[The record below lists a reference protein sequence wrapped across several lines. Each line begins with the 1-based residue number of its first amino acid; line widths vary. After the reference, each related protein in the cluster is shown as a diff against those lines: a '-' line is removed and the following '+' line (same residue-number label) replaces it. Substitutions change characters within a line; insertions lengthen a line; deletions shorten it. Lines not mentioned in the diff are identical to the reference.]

1 MFNPSA
7 FIKEFDMDYVA
18 IAIAGLVTLVSLPVM
33 FAIWLV
39 FRVVMW
45 FIADKPENDKDR
57 TTLYSPGKIF

>member
-1 MFNPSA
+1 
-7 FIKEFDMDYVA
+7 MDYVA

-33 FAIWLV
+33 FAVWLV

-57 TTLYSPGKIF
+57 TTLYSPGKMF